1 VKPRGL
7 KRRLLARADKPRQN
21 LTLLLAGFSL
31 FVLGCGLVVLT
42 EWLMADGWQRELLA
56 LCGLILAGAGSIL
69 AAFGYLCLSLLRL
82 YRFLND
88 DRHHE

>member
-1 VKPRGL
+1 
-7 KRRLLARADKPRQN
+7 
-21 LTLLLAGFSL
+21 
-31 FVLGCGLVVLT
+31 
-42 EWLMADGWQRELLA
+42 MADGWQRELLA

>member
-1 VKPRGL
+1 MKRIGL
-7 KRRLLARADKPRQN
+7 KRWLLARADKPRQN

-31 FVLGCGLVVLT
+31 FVPGIGAVVLA
-42 EWLMADGWQRELLA
+42 EHLMADGWQRELLA

-69 AAFGYLCLSLLRL
+69 AAFGYFCLSLLRL

>member
-1 VKPRGL
+1 MKRPDL
-7 KRRLLARADKPRQN
+7 KRWILARADKPRQN
-21 LTLLLAGFSL
+21 LTLLLTGFSL
-31 FVLGCGLVVLT
+31 FVLGFGVVVLA
-42 EWLMADGWQRELLA
+42 EWMMADSWQRELLA